1 MFFSDI
7 FLNQSQGDPNRY
19 ERYRPRADRNSYWR
33 AAGGA
38 VSMVLGADATVP
50 FGGVLMLPTMTRPW
64 AGAVALLVNIVVTGI
79 TLALI
84 KKNVTEEQV
93 AAQAEVEEEEI
104 DLDDIQIF

>member
-1 MFFSDI
+1 
-7 FLNQSQGDPNRY
+7 
-19 ERYRPRADRNSYWR
+19 
-33 AAGGA
+33 
-38 VSMVLGADATVP
+38 
-50 FGGVLMLPTMTRPW
+50 
-64 AGAVALLVNIVVTGI
+64 VTGI

>member
-1 MFFSDI
+1 MGVLNTVEGVIPIFRNDI
-7 FLNQSQGDPNRY
+7 VRGLIATAIGG
-19 ERYRPRADRNSYWR
+19 

-50 FGGVLMLPTMTRPW
+50 FGGVLMLPTMARPW